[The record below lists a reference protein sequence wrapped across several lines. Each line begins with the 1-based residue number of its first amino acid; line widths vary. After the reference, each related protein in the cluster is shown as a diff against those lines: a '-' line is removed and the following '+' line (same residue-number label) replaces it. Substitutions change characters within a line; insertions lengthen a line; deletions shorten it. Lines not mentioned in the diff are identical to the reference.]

1 MKDQRVIGISLIIF
15 CIIMLAVVLLYRD
28 TLITITSLF
37 VVAVLIF
44 QYVAP
49 ILRERSRGKKEDG
62 AGKNGNSG

>member
-1 MKDQRVIGISLIIF
+1 
-15 CIIMLAVVLLYRD
+15 MLAVVLLYRD